1 METQNSRDQPPSFSN
16 SLGQAYQEALLRS
29 GIQAAKLL
37 SELMALG
44 IMPDP
49 RAKDMADV
57 ALEVMRLINSTSLM
71 SQSAEDYGEEPK
83 PAEVASPAAQDA
95 SELVDASSEVAS
107 SAPPDGT
114 APVDE
119 QA

>member
-1 METQNSRDQPPSFSN
+1 MEHHSGQNQHSALPT
-16 SLGQAYQEALLRS
+16 SLQQEYQEAILRS

-57 ALEVMRLINSTSLM
+57 ALEVMRLINSTPLM
-71 SQSAEDYGEEPK
+71 LQSAEDYREESE
-83 PAEVASPAAQDA
+83 PAEV
-95 SELVDASSEVAS
+95 ESSNRPLQE
-107 SAPPDGT
+107 
-114 APVDE
+114 
-119 QA
+119 